1 MYLEILI
8 FTKDSFSSSATSPC
22 LQLAEKHVDTFYK
35 APVRAV
41 RKKKKKVL
49 LGGLHISVLEKEEKK
64 KGASH
69 HRKHTHTH
77 GHTHVSRNIHTYRPH
92 THEKLHP
99 LLSENIAP
107 IRTER
112 RTMKSTSPLCTVA
125 QSVRQP
131 DRRRSQR
138 LTCRVQ
144 NSFFS
149 NWRVSERDRS
159 MRNQRRSVWSLSLKK
174 GKRVQAGSELPQ
186 VSHR

>member
-1 MYLEILI
+1 MARFLI
-8 FTKDSFSSSATSPC
+8 NFYHIFPHIRAFLFFFNNIQQVKVDVFRNTYFTKDSFSSSATSPC

-41 RKKKKKVL
+41 RKKKKVL

-107 IRTER
+107 KRTER

-131 DRRRSQR
+131 DHRRSQR
-138 LTCRVQ
+138 LACRVQ

-149 NWRVSERDRS
+149 NWRVSETDR
-159 MRNQRRSVWSLSLKK
+159 
-174 GKRVQAGSELPQ
+174 
-186 VSHR
+186 